1 MGGTEFTLVLSG
13 GGMKGLAHVG
23 VLEALEER
31 GLEPSLIVGSSIG
44 ALIAATWATG
54 MPLREIVARAR
65 LVRRKDIF
73 AVAHADMAFRRMH
86 APAVYRREPLDHLV
100 SSLVGARTFRDLP
113 RRILVNTVDLESG
126 AQVLWGLPGLDD
138 VPVAD
143 AVFASCALPGIFAP
157 REIRGRTYV
166 DGAVVENLPLR
177 LAAAAGRGPIVA
189 VNLNAV
195 GPVEVVR
202 EEAGPAGFAATYIRG
217 LEVVMQTQNLDR
229 LQGVAQAA
237 AGAGA
242 AARGARADVRV
253 RPGRRAGGRGP
264 ALHARG
270 TRRARRAAAAAGA
283 RRAPA
288 PHGARAG
295 GARAVRGLRRLRA
308 VGADGVPHGRDGEG
322 GDGGPGASLVAG
334 GHDLR
339 VALSDAGHPRGA
351 GRRRPARWSG
361 PPSAPAS
368 GPPRATPSP
377 RGPS

>member
-1 MGGTEFTLVLSG
+1 MSGTEFTLVLSG

-65 LVRRKDIF
+65 LVRRKDVF

-100 SSLVGARTFRDLP
+100 SSLVGASTFRDLP

-202 EEAGPAGFAATYIRG
+202 EEAGPLGFAATYIRG

-229 LQGVAQAA
+229 LRVWHKPPLVLVQPRVAHVPMFAFDRADELVDEGRRAMLAALDALDAPLPQLAPGVHPRRTVRVVVERERCVGCGACALWAPTVFRMDGTGKAETVAPVHRWSPVDTTYVSHCPTRAIRVVPADA
-237 AGAGA
+237 AGAVE
-242 AARGARADVRV
+242 R
-253 RPGRRAGGRGP
+253 
-264 ALHARG
+264 
-270 TRRARRAAAAAGA
+270 
-283 RRAPA
+283 
-288 PHGARAG
+288 
-295 GARAVRGLRRLRA
+295 
-308 VGADGVPHGRDGEG
+308 
-322 GDGGPGASLVAG
+322 
-334 GHDLR
+334 
-339 VALSDAGHPRGA
+339 
-351 GRRRPARWSG
+351 
-361 PPSAPAS
+361 SA
-368 GPPRATPSP
+368 
-377 RGPS
+377 